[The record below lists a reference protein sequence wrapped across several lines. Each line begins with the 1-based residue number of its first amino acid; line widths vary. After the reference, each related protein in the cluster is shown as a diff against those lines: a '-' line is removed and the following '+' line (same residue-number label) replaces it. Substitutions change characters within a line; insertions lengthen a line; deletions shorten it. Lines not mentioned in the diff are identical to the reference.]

1 MFLNNWKK
9 LKNCHKISKGYE
21 MIDISDKPEL
31 QLKVPNNSGDAVL
44 IKQINTKQGSAVDV
58 KFNGFLNF
66 GNDSGSAAYIS
77 FTTDER
83 IYNIGANSSSYPG
96 WIMNLGS
103 SPQPVDAEDYKLYSE
118 YEYGTNLKQL
128 NSKIECSLDCDNAVK
143 RVVSTFEALTD
154 MNINEV
160 GMSANVDS
168 SIKNGRVLFVREV
181 LSQPLNVTSGQVF
194 SVELSFTQRLE

>member
-9 LKNCHKISKGYE
+9 LKNCHKISIGNE

-44 IKQINTKQGSAVDV
+44 IKQINTQQSATDV

-66 GNDSGSAAYIS
+66 GSNSGSETYIS
-77 FTTDER
+77 FTADDR
-83 IYNIGANSSSYPG
+83 IYNIGGNSSSYPG

-118 YEYGTNLKQL
+118 YKYGTNLKQL
-128 NSKIECSLDCDNAVK
+128 NSKIECSLDSDNAVK

-160 GMSANVDS
+160 GMSANVGS
-168 SIKNGRVLFVREV
+168 SGKNGRVLFVREV

>member
-9 LKNCHKISKGYE
+9 LKNCHKISKGNE
-21 MIDISDKPEL
+21 IIDISDKPEL

-44 IKQINTKQGSAVDV
+44 IKQINTKQSSAVDV

-66 GNDSGSAAYIS
+66 GSDSGSTAYIS
-77 FTTDER
+77 FTTADSR
-83 IYNIGANSSSYPG
+83 YNIGENSSSYPG

-118 YEYGTNLKQL
+118 YKYGTNLKQL
-128 NSKIECSLDCDNAVK
+128 NSKIECSLDGDNAVK

-168 SIKNGRVLFVREV
+168 SIRNGRVLFVREV

>member
-44 IKQINTKQGSAVDV
+44 IKQINTKQSSATDV

-66 GNDSGSAAYIS
+66 GSDSGSETYIS
-77 FTTDER
+77 FTTADR
-83 IYNIGANSSSYPG
+83 IYNIGENSSSWPG

-103 SPQPVDAEDYKLYSE
+103 SPQPVDAKT
-118 YEYGTNLKQL
+118 TNYTA
-128 NSKIECSLDCDNAVK
+128 S
-143 RVVSTFEALTD
+143 
-154 MNINEV
+154 INMV
-160 GMSANVDS
+160 Q
-168 SIKNGRVLFVREV
+168 I
-181 LSQPLNVTSGQVF
+181 
-194 SVELSFTQRLE
+194 

>member
-9 LKNCHKISKGYE
+9 LKNCHKISKGNE

-44 IKQINTKQGSAVDV
+44 IKQINTKQSSAVDV

-66 GNDSGSAAYIS
+66 GSDDGNAAYIS
-77 FTTDER
+77 FTTADR

-118 YEYGTNLKQL
+118 YKYGTNLKQL
-128 NSKIECSLDCDNAVK
+128 NSKIECSLDGDNAVK

-168 SIKNGRVLFVREV
+168 SIRNGRVLFVREV
-181 LSQPLNVTSGQVF
+181 LSQPLNVASGQVF